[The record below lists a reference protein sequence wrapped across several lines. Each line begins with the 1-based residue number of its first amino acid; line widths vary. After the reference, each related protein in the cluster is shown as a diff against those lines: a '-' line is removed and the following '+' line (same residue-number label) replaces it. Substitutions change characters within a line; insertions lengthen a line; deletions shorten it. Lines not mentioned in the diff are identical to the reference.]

1 MQYGN
6 QTYMGRNIYAGK
18 NVTSDYSSGNYTVKS
33 GKKLVLDARNNVTL
47 SGGFTVEKGATLEIK

>member
-1 MQYGN
+1 
-6 QTYMGRNIYAGK
+6 MGRNIYAGK
-18 NVTSDYSSGNYTVKS
+18 NVTLDYPSGNYTVKS